1 MGRAYM
7 VSDSLFT
14 RKRLIKS
21 LRSMK
26 ERKNAFVDID
36 SITKLTSSKFLKF
49 PNDRKKLAKKYA
61 MRTPISFLNPTLRL
75 SLKSSLKKSE
85 YSAPVF
91 TLPLCN
97 IYLLF
102 CFFFNSFL
110 YSSAA
115 CLCCSYVS
123 ENLCPPFPVATK
135 KR

>member
-26 ERKNAFVDID
+26 ERKNALVDID

-75 SLKSSLKKSE
+75 SLKSSLKK
-85 YSAPVF
+85 V
-91 TLPLCN
+91 N
-97 IYLLF
+97 IALRYLLYRF
-102 CFFFNSFL
+102 AISICCFAFSLTLSCTHQLPVYAVRMFRKIYALLFL
-110 YSSAA
+110 
-115 CLCCSYVS
+115 
-123 ENLCPPFPVATK
+123 
-135 KR
+135 